1 MARANG
7 SVPGPLLRAAGRFAR
22 WRRNRGTRRI
32 PEELWTLAAKL
43 AGRYGVYRTALALRV
58 DYYSLKR
65 HVEGG
70 SEGGRRRPAPAGFV
84 EIVPGPFTPAR
95 GCLIEFE
102 DPRGAKMRVHLP
114 GEGTD
119 LLALGRLFLET
130 GEGRG

>member
-7 SVPGPLLRAAGRFAR
+7 LVPGPLALAAGRFAR
-22 WRRNRGTRRI
+22 WRRSRERRRI

-43 AGRYGVYRTALALRV
+43 AGRYGVNTTARALRV

-65 HVEGG
+65 RMDGGGEG
-70 SEGGRRRPAPAGFV
+70 ERRRPAPAGFV
-84 EIVPGPFTPAR
+84 EIVPGPFTPGR

-102 DPRGAKMRVHLP
+102 DPRGTKMRVHLP